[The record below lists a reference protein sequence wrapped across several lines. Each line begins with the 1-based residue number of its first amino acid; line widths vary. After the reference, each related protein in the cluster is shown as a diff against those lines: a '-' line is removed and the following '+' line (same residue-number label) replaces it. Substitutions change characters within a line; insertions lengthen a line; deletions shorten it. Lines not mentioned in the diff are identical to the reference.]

1 MHESRE
7 KINQPTVC
15 LSVRVLLTIP
25 NFWKLQRLFESL
37 IKNLLCFLLLF
48 LFSIFPPM
56 WLGQQWVPDHS
67 HISNM
72 SNVEIVALN
81 TWCQWIALL
90 SISSANDWR
99 ADTLKHSCVAHSTIR
114 MHELKTKQF
123 VCYVD
128 MKSTQS
134 LIDLEINSKNSRTS
148 LPSLRKYFH
157 TEIHFDDICKL
168 CGFVI
173 RSF

>member
-1 MHESRE
+1 MKAGE
-7 KINQPTVC
+7 KSISQLCVSLCVFFLQFQTFE
-15 LSVRVLLTIP
+15 
-25 NFWKLQRLFESL
+25 NFKDFL
-37 IKNLLCFLLLF
+37 NLWLKISFVFSCCFYF
-48 LFSIFPPM
+48 RFFHRCDWGNSECP
-56 WLGQQWVPDHS
+56 
-67 HISNM
+67 HISNT
-72 SNVEIVALN
+72 SNVGIVALN

-134 LIDLEINSKNSRTS
+134 LIDLEINSKNLRTS